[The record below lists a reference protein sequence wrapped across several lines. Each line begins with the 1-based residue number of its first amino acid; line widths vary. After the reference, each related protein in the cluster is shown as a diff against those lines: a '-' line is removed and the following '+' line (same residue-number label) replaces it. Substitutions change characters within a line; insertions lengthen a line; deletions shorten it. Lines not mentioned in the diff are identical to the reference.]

1 MWNSAS
7 PTVNAVSASEGDL
20 SASGP
25 HLLDR
30 ELIFVTGKGGVGKTS
45 IAAGLAQL
53 SALSGRRTLLC
64 EMDAKGDVAA
74 ALSSTDAAVPTLGFE
89 PTQILPNLF
98 AMAMNTEDSLREYL
112 RIFLRIP
119 LIGRIGSLAGT
130 FDFVASAAPGVKEI
144 LAVGK
149 VCHEVRQANYDLVIV
164 DAEASG
170 HIVAQIGA
178 PVVIREFVSVG
189 PIRDQTAWM
198 SAILTDPV
206 RTAVVAVTTPEEMAV
221 NETVELAARL
231 KEQAEVGLTMVVANR
246 VLPALFDR
254 RRRDLLE
261 RLGPLLPPEGE
272 WSQIYHLAAATD
284 RRRRVGAGHLDDL
297 RARLATVEM
306 LNVPEIASDQGAA
319 HLVAAVRDALA
330 GELDVEF

>member
-1 MWNSAS
+1 
-7 PTVNAVSASEGDL
+7 VNAGSASEGDL

-53 SALSGRRTLLC
+53 SAMSGRRTLLC
-64 EMDAKGDVAA
+64 EMDAKGDIAA
-74 ALSSTDAAVPTLGFE
+74 ALSSPEAAVPTLSFE

-119 LIGRIGSLAGT
+119 LIGRIGSLAST

-149 VCHEVRQANYDLVIV
+149 VCHEVRQAHYDLVIV

-178 PVVIREFVSVG
+178 PVVIREFVSLG

-198 SAILTDPV
+198 SAILTDPA
-206 RTAVVAVTTPEEMAV
+206 RTGVVAVTTPEEMAV

-231 KEQAEVGLTMVVANR
+231 REQAEVGLTMVVANR

-261 RLGPLLPPEGE
+261 QLGPLLPPEGE
-272 WSQIYHLAAATD
+272 WAQIYHSAAATD

-297 RARLATVEM
+297 RARLATVEI
-306 LNVPEIASDQGAA
+306 LNVPEIASDRGVG
-319 HLVAAVRDALA
+319 HLVAALRDALA
-330 GELDVEF
+330 GELNVEI